1 MELENNN
8 ISDLV
13 YLGRRIDK
21 SLKYIKENEPDFE
34 PNFIESVNNTFIRI
48 ILEHLDQEEEDYLFE
63 IIDEM
68 LDYLEDSYNTVF
80 EQK

>member
-1 MELENNN
+1 MKLENNN

-34 PNFIESVNNTFIRI
+34 SDFIESVNNTFIRI

>member
-1 MELENNN
+1 MRLENDN

-21 SLKYIKENEPDFE
+21 SLNYIKENEPDFVE
-34 PNFIESVNNTFIRI
+34 DFIESVNNTFVRI

-63 IIDEM
+63 VLDEI
-68 LDYLEDSYNTVF
+68 LDYLEYSYNTIF

>member
-1 MELENNN
+1 MRLENDN

-21 SLKYIKENEPDFE
+21 SLNYIKENEPDFVE
-34 PNFIESVNNTFIRI
+34 DFIESVNNTFVRI

-63 IIDEM
+63 VLDEI
-68 LDYLEDSYNTVF
+68 LDYLEDSYNTIF